1 MTTRIELDNLRLRL
15 EEVISRYVAL
25 KRKGKVLVGLCPFH
39 TEKTPSFSVTPGKF
53 FKCFGCGAKGD
64 VFAFVMRIAGVSF
77 REAKEIIGGSSVAR
91 IASPTQTTSQR
102 PATVGFGTVQN
113 WELLAAFYE
122 RAAKLAD
129 HARLAELL
137 GVTACSLQRL
147 RAGLCGPA
155 TWAFPMQQHGTIT
168 GIRVRAEDGKKWA
181 VTGTKDGL
189 FVPWDLNGAL
199 ALGAIPLV
207 ICEGPTDTAAML
219 DLGLSAVGRSNCQ
232 PFDDLLAPLARGRYV
247 VIVADTDSVGQSGAA
262 NLRDA
267 LKSECKDIR
276 IVTPVGAKDA
286 REWKRKGLTREQ
298 FLEAAYAG

>member
-1 MTTRIELDNLRLRL
+1 MELDNLRLRID
-15 EEVISRYVAL
+15 EVISRYVAL

-39 TEKTPSFSVTPGKF
+39 TEKTPSFNVTPGKF

-64 VFAFVMRIAGVSF
+64 VFAFVMRIAGVPF
-77 REAKEIIGGSSVAR
+77 REAKEMIAGGSVAR
-91 IASPTQTTSQR
+91 TESLTQTTSQR
-102 PATVGFGTVQN
+102 PASVAFGTIKN

-122 RAAKLAD
+122 RAAKLSD

-137 GVTACSLQRL
+137 GVTALSLQRV
-147 RAGLCGPA
+147 RAGLCGPT
-155 TWAFPMQQHGTIT
+155 TWAFPMQQHGSVT

-189 FVPWDLNGAL
+189 FVPRDLNGAE
-199 ALGAIPLV
+199 PLV

-232 PFDDLLAPLARGRYV
+232 PFDDLLAPLVRGRYV

-262 NLRDA
+262 ALRDA
-267 LKSECKDIR
+267 LKRECKDIR

-286 REWKRKGLTREQ
+286 REWKRNGLTREQ
-298 FLEAAYAG
+298 FLETAYGTG